1 MSGVKA
7 KFSFSLTPFRY
18 LLRFGLAFLLFD
30 ALVFRWLF
38 WQLPDES
45 TWTELPFYHFEHS
58 LRRAANEPPESGRPR
73 VVFAGSSLAMY
84 SVLPDVVRESYG
96 GTAAEVDIRLLSH
109 QGLSTMH
116 LLAYADRILATRPDV
131 VVLPLGTVD
140 FRLERPI
147 MQDLAQLD
155 AGDPAVRAN
164 ALRESLRYTLA
175 RPELSQLAPAG
186 WLRAYGDELNR
197 EQWAT
202 GGVALL
208 SGAYRYRRLAV
219 RGLRRLSD
227 NRFSRG
233 RSYHE
238 YAGVP
243 IGGGGIS
250 RQGWT
255 ADSFELSLTA
265 ALLRD
270 GLLFQVPDELMVDYL
285 ARGTAEPLSLR
296 VRRISTIGSASA
308 NAVVDFRVPVERTG
322 WQTLRLSDRG
332 FAVGDRLR
340 FTVSHTRYDPARA
353 DQRGVRL
360 TRNAGRDQIPRR
372 AIGRELR
379 REDTLYRSYSDREYA
394 ASFRARILNF
404 ERAGTEYLEALQIAR
419 RTWAGRAFD
428 PELPGFVAFQRFRQR
443 LARAGVPLV
452 VVNNPENP
460 LTLQWYGDSN
470 WYADYL
476 RFLSVADD
484 HTAGRNDQS
493 APAANYYFFDTARLV
508 AMQMFYDYHHLSYF
522 GAEQYSQWIGERLRD
537 VLVNPKDPEL
547 RVN

>member
-1 MSGVKA
+1 MSGAKA
-7 KFSFSLTPFRY
+7 KLSPFRY
-18 LLRFGLAFLLFD
+18 LLRFGLVWLIFD

-58 LRRAANEPPESGRPR
+58 LRRAAGEAPEPGRPR
-73 VVFAGSSLAMY
+73 IVIAGSSLAMY
-84 SVLPDVVRESYG
+84 SVLPDVVRESY
-96 GTAAEVDIRLLSH
+96 AASASDSEIDIRLLSH

-116 LLAYADRILATRPDV
+116 LLAYADRILAARPDV

-147 MQDLAQLD
+147 MQGLARLD
-155 AGDPAVRAN
+155 SLDPAVRAG

-186 WLRAYGDELNR
+186 WLRAYGDELNP

-202 GGVALL
+202 GGAALL
-208 SGAYRYRRLAV
+208 SGAYRYRRLVAG
-219 RGLRRLSD
+219 GLRRLSD

-233 RSYHE
+233 RGYHE

-255 ADSFELSLTA
+255 ADRFELSLTA
-265 ALLRD
+265 ALLRE
-270 GLLFQVPDELMVDYL
+270 GLLFQVPDELMVDYR
-285 ARGTAEPLSLR
+285 ASGAAEPLSLR
-296 VRRISTIGSASA
+296 VQRTRSGGSASA
-308 NAVVDFRVPVERTG
+308 VDFRVPLERAG
-322 WQTLRLSDRG
+322 WQTLRLVDRG

-353 DQRGVRL
+353 DRRGIRL
-360 TRNAGRDQIPRR
+360 TRNAGRDAVPQRS
-372 AIGRELR
+372 IGRELR
-379 REDTLYRSYSDREYA
+379 REDTLYRSYCDREYA

-404 ERAGTEYLEALQIAR
+404 DRAGSEYLEALQIAR

-428 PELPGFVAFQRFRQR
+428 PELPGFVAFERFRQR
-443 LARAGVPLV
+443 LARAGVSLV

-460 LTLQWYGDSN
+460 LTLQWYGDSQ

-476 RFLSVADD
+476 RFLSGAVEGE
-484 HTAGRNDQS
+484 HLGRNEQS
-493 APAANYYFFDTARLV
+493 APAAKYYFFDTARLL

-522 GAEQYSQWIGERLRD
+522 GAAEYSQWIGERLRPIIAD
-537 VLVNPKDPEL
+537 RGRP
-547 RVN
+547 